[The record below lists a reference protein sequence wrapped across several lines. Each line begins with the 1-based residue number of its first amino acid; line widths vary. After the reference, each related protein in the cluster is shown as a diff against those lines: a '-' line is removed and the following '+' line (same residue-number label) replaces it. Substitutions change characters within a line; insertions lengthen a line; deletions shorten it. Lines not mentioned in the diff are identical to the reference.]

1 MGILT
6 VFLLINAKPNHGTVQ
21 ESSKSDCFS
30 GKEMM
35 ARQMK
40 REHLTW
46 QTMYTHWPFKNKIK
60 AVKIRFFSEKT
71 K

>member
-6 VFLLINAKPNHGTVQ
+6 GFLLINAKPNHGTVQ

-30 GKEMM
+30 GKEMDG
-35 ARQMK
+35 
-40 REHLTW
+40 
-46 QTMYTHWPFKNKIK
+46 QTDETGVLDMDKIK
-60 AVKIRFFSEKT
+60 AVKIRFFSEKP